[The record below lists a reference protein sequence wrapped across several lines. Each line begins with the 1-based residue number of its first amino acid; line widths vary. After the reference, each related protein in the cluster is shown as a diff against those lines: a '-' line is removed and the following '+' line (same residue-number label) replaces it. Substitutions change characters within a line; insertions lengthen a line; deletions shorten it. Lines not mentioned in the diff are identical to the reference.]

1 MRRRGALVIVSV
13 LAVVGALLAGVTPA
27 QAVDSPAGRL
37 VSQAPAAGTPHVLDG
52 RVLSIAEVAGTMV
65 LGGTFSTAR
74 DDDSQVQLARHRLL
88 AFDAETGQISS
99 SFVPDPNG
107 TVTTVIP
114 AGDGTSVY
122 VAGSFSS
129 IGGVARKNVAR
140 VRVSDGAVLTGFNA
154 GAITGQVKDLRLAD
168 GRLWLAGA
176 FTEVQGRSQR
186 ALATVDPATGAFDPY
201 MGLPVAGVNNGGR
214 TTVSKID
221 VTPDGS
227 RLVAIGNVDTVAGAR
242 HHQLFLLDLT
252 GASASVADFQTAF
265 YESQCSSSFDTYM
278 RDVDFSPDGSFFVV
292 STTGAYRGADSA
304 CDETSRWETS
314 SAGSGLTPSWT
325 DYTGGDTTYAVEVT
339 DSAVYT
345 GGHFRWQNNAFAGD
359 RPGPGAVAR
368 TGLTALDPNSGLP
381 FSWNP
386 TRTRGVGVFDFLLT
400 SRGLWVGSDTDRIG
414 HRVYKGRIALL
425 PGDGE
430 PLPAVRTP
438 TLPDDVYV
446 AGPTATGSSPLARR
460 FYGAD
465 GIGPATDVA
474 TGGVDWAQVRGAFM
488 INGWL
493 YVASSDGSFTRRTFD
508 GSTYGPAVP
517 VDTQDQLVTLADW
530 HHDIASATGMFYDSK
545 RIYFTLSGSSQLFY
559 RYFNPEDD
567 VVGAKRLVA
576 SSGVAGVDFARVR
589 GMFGTGTQLFWA
601 QPDGSLWVADWR
613 AGAASGAPVTGTAR
627 QVSGPGTDG
636 DAWAARALFLYQGP
650 GGTGAQPP
658 ATQAQVSFVGAQS
671 TTGNRVHHRVQVP
684 ASVQPGDTMV
694 LFLTMNTLNR
704 SVADLSGWTLVQ
716 SVDGNSTRGRAWTRQ
731 ATAGDA
737 GSTVSVDTS
746 GRAKSVLALAAYRGP
761 DGASTVSAAAGDA
774 ARSTTATHTTPPVAV
789 DTPGS
794 WLVSYWSQK
803 SSGTTTWTAP
813 AGVAAR
819 TASAGT
825 GKGNISALLGD
836 SAGPVPTG
844 TAAGRTAS
852 AGTADGRVVLFS
864 VAVAP
869 G

>member
-1 MRRRGALVIVSV
+1 VRRRRAVVIVSV
-13 LAVVGALLAGVTPA
+13 LAVVGALLAGVAPA
-27 QAVDSPAGRL
+27 QAVDSPAGHL
-37 VSQAPAAGTPHVLDG
+37 VSEAPAAGTPHVLDG
-52 RVLSIAEVAGTMV
+52 RVLSIAEVGGTMV
-65 LGGTFSTAR
+65 LGGTFGTAR
-74 DDDSQVQLARHRLL
+74 DDDSQARLTRHRLL
-88 AFDAETGQISS
+88 AFDADTGRIST

-140 VRVSDGAVLTGFNA
+140 VRVSDGAVLGSFNA

-176 FTEVQGRSQR
+176 FTKVQGRSQG
-186 ALATVDPATGAFDPY
+186 ALATVDPATGAFDPF

-214 TTVSKID
+214 TDVTKID

-227 RLVAIGNVDTVAGAR
+227 RLVAIGNFDTIAGTR

-252 GASASVADFQTAF
+252 GATASVAGFQTAF
-265 YESQCSSSFDTYM
+265 YEGQCSASFNTYM

-292 STTGAYRGADSA
+292 STTGAYRGADSP

-314 SAGSGLTPSWT
+314 SVGNGLTPSWT
-325 DYTGGDTTYAVEVT
+325 DYTGGDTTYAVEIT

-359 RPGPGAVAR
+359 RAGAGAVAR
-368 TGLTALDPNSGLP
+368 TGLTALDPQSGLP

-414 HRVYKGRIALL
+414 KRVYKGRIALL
-425 PGDGE
+425 PLDGE
-430 PLPAVRTP
+430 SLPAVRTP
-438 TLPDDVYV
+438 TLPDDLYV
-446 AGPTATGSSPLARR
+446 AGATGSSPLARHW
-460 FYGAD
+460 YDGG
-465 GIGPATDVA
+465 GIGASTDVP
-474 TGGVDWAQVRGAFM
+474 TGAVDWAQVRGAFM
-488 INGWL
+488 LNGWL

-517 VDTQDQLVTLADW
+517 VDTQDQLVTLTDW
-530 HHDIASATGMFYDSK
+530 KNDIASATGMFYDSK

-576 SSGVAGVDFARVR
+576 SNGVSGVDLSQVR
-589 GMFGTGTQLFWA
+589 GMFGTGSRLFWA
-601 QPDGSLWVADWR
+601 QPDGSLRSAEWR
-613 AGAASGAPVTGTAR
+613 DGAAAGAPVAGTAA
-627 QVSGPGTDG
+627 QVAGPGADG
-636 DAWAARALFLYQGP
+636 GWAARALFLFQGP
-650 GGTGAQPP
+650 GGAAAQPP
-658 ATQAQVSFVGAQS
+658 SSTQADVTFVAADS
-671 TTGNRVHHRVQVP
+671 TTGNRVHHTVQVP
-684 ASVQPGDTMV
+684 ASVRPGDTLV
-694 LFLTMNTLNR
+694 LFLTTNSVTR
-704 SVADLSGWTLVQ
+704 TVADDLGGWSLVE

-731 ATAGDA
+731 ATAADA
-737 GSTVSVDTS
+737 GSTVTVDTS
-746 GRAKSVLALAAYRGP
+746 GYAKSVLAVAAYRGSG
-761 DGASTVSAAAGDA
+761 GASRVSASASDA
-774 ARSTTATHTTPPVAV
+774 ARSTTATHTTPPVPV

-803 SSGTTTWTAP
+803 SSGTTTWAP
-813 AGVAAR
+813 PATVTTR
-819 TASAGT
+819 TAAAGSGT
-825 GKGNISALLGD
+825 GNVSALLAD

-852 AGTADGRVVLFS
+852 TGTADGRVVLFS
-864 VAVAP
+864 VVVAP
-869 G
+869 A